1 MHGRRGRTSQVIER
15 LSASYA
21 ACRQT
26 AQLSNSSATA
36 RQQLGFGGNNEAW
49 SSRIRSSIALAES
62 IEELAPD
69 LAQDGP
75 NPEYPWPRANPAVVP
90 AEHEFDI
97 WLKLRDT
104 ANGRHFLHFLR
115 SLLEGQKPISDEEVT
130 IVAGPASAS
139 GPIRPGRQSGV
150 RRSSGGSIFGKKSRP
165 GKNAI
170 QRPRKSRVADLFRA
184 T

>member
-1 MHGRRGRTSQVIER
+1 MTTEMLGKAHAWNTGPNFTSHRAIVGFLR
-15 LSASYA
+15 SLSTNRA
-21 ACRQT
+21 AQK
-26 AQLSNSSATA
+26 
-36 RQQLGFGGNNEAW
+36 QLGFGGNNEAW

-115 SLLEGQKPISDEEVT
+115 SLLEGAE
-130 IVAGPASAS
+130 AY
-139 GPIRPGRQSGV
+139 
-150 RRSSGGSIFGKKSRP
+150 
-165 GKNAI
+165 
-170 QRPRKSRVADLFRA
+170 L
-184 T
+184 